1 MPELGRLVNYATYGR
16 YSSAADGAVAG
27 IASGGEQQALPHT
40 NAGMSDT
47 ARERHAGSGVR
58 VHLVV
63 GAEQLRE
70 LQQRCQFP
78 LSLLDFAPMRFSRT
92 LTSAGLG
99 LGTVRSHPLRDSRI
113 VRRGS
118 VRSARMRG
126 RLCCAGRILRGEE
139 QDTAPAQKEEQYCL
153 ARTGQA
159 RSRAY
164 FRLALAA
171 VVNGAGQR
179 IEGFEA
185 SSCISIVPIDRPSFR
200 SFCAVEACASTLSC
214 RARHACRFSLCQRS
228 TCRAALCDVPT
239 QFSSNAKLDASARR
253 KSGES
258 VAQRMTCATG
268 DIGTRSYRD
277 WTTT

>member
-139 QDTAPAQKEEQYCL
+139 QDTAPAQKEEQYCV

-200 SFCAVEACASTLSC
+200 SFWQSRRVLQHCHVGLATRAVSVFVNVLRAGQLCAMFQLSSAAMQSSMPV
-214 RARHACRFSLCQRS
+214 RAESLE
-228 TCRAALCDVPT
+228 RAWPNV
-239 QFSSNAKLDASARR
+239 
-253 KSGES
+253 
-258 VAQRMTCATG
+258 
-268 DIGTRSYRD
+268 
-277 WTTT
+277 